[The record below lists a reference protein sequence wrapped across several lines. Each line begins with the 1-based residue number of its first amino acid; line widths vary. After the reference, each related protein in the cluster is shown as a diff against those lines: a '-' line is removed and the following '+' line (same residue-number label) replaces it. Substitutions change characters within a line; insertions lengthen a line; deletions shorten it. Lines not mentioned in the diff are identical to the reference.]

1 MLYIKRVSIVM
12 VGQTILSFRWINKHR
27 LKNSSY
33 HNHFGYEAYALT
45 ALNLGLEGIG
55 VLWCWGKV
63 VVMMF
68 GKGDYPIITT
78 STPPPPPL
86 IHHAMHW
93 PMLGPACPSSQTPIP
108 WLVTCRHR
116 DYMIL
121 LLFHVRYSDALTS
134 WLTRMFSLIQMLRTT
149 DLFPWPVC

>member
-78 STPPPPPL
+78 STPPYT
-86 IHHAMHW
+86 HAPTHAGTSL
-93 PMLGPACPSSQTPIP
+93 PINPNPILTPGAQYRKGLHDTAAIPSCMLCI
-108 WLVTCRHR
+108 
-116 DYMIL
+116 
-121 LLFHVRYSDALTS
+121 
-134 WLTRMFSLIQMLRTT
+134 LTRKCWT
-149 DLFPWPVC
+149 DSTICYFIDPGIHIITCSIVC